1 MVFFNNLFS
10 GTGEKPADIWTPL
23 NSDEEVEEVIQASG
37 ETPQVILKHST
48 SCGTSF
54 FAKRHIEGVASKYA
68 NHVDFN
74 IIDVIRSRTVSEYL
88 AQKLKIRHESPQ
100 VFVIKKGEV
109 IWNGSHSHAN
119 AGNVS
124 KALDSE

>member
-1 MVFFNNLFS
+1 MGFFDKLFS
-10 GTGEKPADIWTPL
+10 GTGSTPKDMWTPL
-23 NSDEEVEEVIQASG
+23 QSNEEVEEVIKASG
-37 ETPQVILKHST
+37 ETAQVILKHST

-54 FAKRHIEGVASKYA
+54 FAKRHIEGLQSKYA
-68 NHVDFN
+68 NKVGFS
-74 IIDVIRSRTVSEYL
+74 IIDVIRSRSVSEYL
-88 AQKLKIRHESPQ
+88 AKKFGIRHESPQ

-119 AGNVS
+119 SGNVS